1 MSKRRGRSKGARSKQ
16 GIATLRTRGSRYF
29 HQGDYDQAIEVWE
42 RVRQQDP
49 AMLPAASLA
58 EAHFRRGLER
68 LYGTSPDT
76 ESGLND
82 LHQALELRPDDTC
95 MTYHLGLAAQR
106 SGDLPTAIA
115 HYEKVRQGSGAFAR
129 RAAYPLAL
137 ALLQQGTDPSTAPI
151 WGDLTENEQ
160 AMLRAANTFRR
171 RPYTLDE
178 KTPVLWQALV
188 AIDNGK
194 TETARQNL
202 TDFLAASPTS
212 DEAAIA
218 HYYLGV
224 LAAQREDWDTARKQW
239 TFAHAQG
246 YRSAHLSNNLGEL
259 YHRMAEERLVES
271 DAEGALS
278 AANEAARHIPDDNR
292 LPDVLSQAHQ
302 RMGYQAAAAGQWER
316 AFEHWDQARDLDGGS
331 FRLAYNLALAHEK
344 TEDFITAGEMWREA
358 LRRRPRKAD
367 HPDAITDEQ
376 VSLLWKRA
384 AEAYVKG
391 GEYEEAISVYKQAVK
406 WNPDSLETRMALVDG
421 LVNDGR
427 LWAAENE
434 LNRILEKDEKYIPAL
449 LRMGEVLAESGNWWY
464 AGRAIR
470 YWEQVLALEPGN
482 VAARQSLYDYY
493 IDLGNGSWEWSN
505 YANAIE
511 QYNQALRYKPND
523 GHALALIGGCYR
535 WMGQEATAQSYMDKA
550 LQFGAQD
557 LQTYQTIIH
566 IWIDAEDNDRA
577 WKVMQQAEAN
587 VKDIPSQFYFSQAI
601 YAMEVNLDFG
611 RPWLDRGIELSPPD
625 SDALTIA
632 GQILALSPAIDVA
645 QELLERALKAG
656 QDVGRTTATLALLA
670 LRRGD
675 PQTARRYLR
684 DAEKIARKTRD
695 PELDQQIQAAR
706 GLLDMPPD
714 LLNMMLSSMGSGIL
728 DGTGAGGFPFPSF
741 LDDDDDE
748 EWDDDDGFINPFGY

>member
-1 MSKRRGRSKGARSKQ
+1 MSKRKSRSKNTRSKQ

-29 HQGDYDQAIEVWE
+29 QQGDYDQAVETWE

-58 EAHFRRGLER
+58 EAYFRRGLEH
-68 LYGTSPDT
+68 LYGAPQDA
-76 ESGLND
+76 ESGLSD
-82 LHQALELRPDDTC
+82 LRQALELRPDDAC
-95 MTYHLGLAAQR
+95 ITYHLGLATQR
-106 SGDLPTAIA
+106 SGDLSAAIA
-115 HYEKVRQGSGAFAR
+115 HYEKVRQKPGAFAR

-137 ALLQQGTDPSTAPI
+137 ALLQQGADPVAAPV
-151 WGDLTENEQ
+151 WADLTEDER

-171 RPYTLDE
+171 RPYSLDE
-178 KTPVLWQALV
+178 KTPALWQALV
-188 AIDNGK
+188 AVDNGE
-194 TETARQNL
+194 TETARQSL
-202 TDFLAASPTS
+202 TAFLSTAPAS
-212 DEAAIA
+212 DESTIA

-224 LAAQREDWDTARKQW
+224 LAAQSEDWDTARKQW
-239 TFAHAQG
+239 TTAHAQG
-246 YRSAHLSNNLGEL
+246 YRSAHISANLGEL
-259 YHRMAEERLVES
+259 YHRLAEERLVEDDVES
-271 DAEGALS
+271 ALA

-302 RMGYQAAAAGQWER
+302 RIGYQAAMAGQWMQ
-316 AFEHWDQARDLDGGS
+316 ALEHWNRARDLDGGS

-344 TEDFITAGEMWREA
+344 IEDFITAGEMWREA

-391 GEYEEAISVYKQAVK
+391 GEYEEAINIYKQAVK

-464 AGRAIR
+464 AGRATH
-470 YWEQVLALEPGN
+470 YWEQVLALEPNN
-482 VAARQSLYDYY
+482 VTAQQSLYDYY

-587 VKDIPSQFYFSQAI
+587 IKDIPPQFYISQAI
-601 YAMEVNLDFG
+601 YAMEVDLDFG
-611 RPWLDRGIELSPPD
+611 RLWLDRGIELSPPG
-625 SDALTIA
+625 SNTLSMA
-632 GQILALSPAIDVA
+632 GQMLAMSPAIDIA
-645 QELLERALKAG
+645 QELLERALAAG

-684 DAEKIARKTRD
+684 DAEKIARKARD
-695 PELDQQIQAAR
+695 PELDEQIKAAR
-706 GLLDMPPD
+706 GLLDIPPD
-714 LLNMMLSSMGSGIL
+714 LLNMMLSGMGSGL
-728 DGTGAGGFPFPSF
+728 LNDGRGFAFPNLF
-741 LDDDDDE
+741 DDDDE
-748 EWDDDDGFINPFGY
+748 EWDDDDEFFNPFGH